1 MSIDPIQRLM
11 WHCIS
16 NLCRSCQWSKLF
28 GFKKSYHA
36 SHKSKS
42 SATWYASIRVG
53 LCYFTPIWTGV
64 GCGRASRQESWH
76 FVFEYDCVCE
86 GALFFLWS
94 PKCSET
100 DAAEPTVG
108 LCKYPMQLAFFIR
121 KRNSSHASDFCPSV
135 GSTPG
140 SWGVDSTALA
150 TQSMKTGMPLAQCAV
165 THTRAEPPLAQCASL
180 THAKPG
186 RFSHSLCDKD
196 SAKSTKSYCT
206 SVISVMQHQ
215 LCSREKSKPRQ
226 SIS

>member
-1 MSIDPIQRLM
+1 MSIDLIQRLM

-16 NLCRSCQWSKLF
+16 NLCRSCQWSKFF
-28 GFKKSYHA
+28 GIKKNYHA

-42 SATWYASIRVG
+42 SATWYALIRVG

-100 DAAEPTVG
+100 GATEPTVG
-108 LCKYPMQLAFFIR
+108 LCKYPMKLAFFIR
-121 KRNSSHASDFCPSV
+121 KRNSSHASDFCPSG

-150 TQSMKTGMPLAQCAV
+150 TQSMKIGMPLASV
-165 THTRAEPPLAQCASL
+165 RSLTHAEPSLAQCASCV
-180 THAKPG
+180 THTHTHTWTLLWLIVWQG
-186 RFSHSLCDKD
+186 QC
-196 SAKSTKSYCT
+196 
-206 SVISVMQHQ
+206 
-215 LCSREKSKPRQ
+215 
-226 SIS
+226 